1 MFSSN
6 IKKIMKEKKLTIRQ
20 LESETGMSTR
30 TLNKARSDEGISEC
44 RLSTLARIADALGV
58 DVKETFE
65 RKKEGEPHDKKFF
78 DEPF

>member
-30 TLNKARSDEGISEC
+30 TLNKARSNDGISEC
-44 RLSTLARIADALGV
+44 RLSTIARIADALGV

-65 RKKEGEPHDKKFF
+65 KKKEGEHYGQKI
-78 DEPF
+78 

>member
-30 TLNKARSDEGISEC
+30 TLNKARSNDGISEC
-44 RLSTLARIADALGV
+44 RLSTIARIADALGV

-65 RKKEGEPHDKKFF
+65 RKPAESHEQKY
-78 DEPF
+78 

>member
-6 IKKIMKEKKLTIRQ
+6 IKKIMKEKRLTIRQ
-20 LESETGMSTR
+20 LEVATCMSTR
-30 TLNKARSDEGISEC
+30 TLNKARADEGISEC

-65 RKKEGEPHDKKFF
+65 RKKEGEHYGQKI
-78 DEPF
+78 

>member
-30 TLNKARSDEGISEC
+30 TLNKARSNDGISEC
-44 RLSTLARIADALGV
+44 RLSTIARIADALGV

-65 RKKEGEPHDKKFF
+65 RKPPESHEQKY
-78 DEPF
+78 

>member
-30 TLNKARSDEGISEC
+30 TLNKARSNDGISEC
-44 RLSTLARIADALGV
+44 RLSTIARIADALGV

-65 RKKEGEPHDKKFF
+65 RKPSASHEQKY
-78 DEPF
+78 

>member
-30 TLNKARSDEGISEC
+30 TLNKARSDDGILEC
-44 RLSTLARIADALGV
+44 RLSTLIRIADALGV

-65 RKKEGEPHDKKFF
+65 RKKEGPEENETKSP
-78 DEPF
+78 

>member
-30 TLNKARSDEGISEC
+30 TLNKARSNDGISEC
-44 RLSTLARIADALGV
+44 PPLNACPYRGRARG
-58 DVKETFE
+58 
-65 RKKEGEPHDKKFF
+65 RREGNL
-78 DEPF
+78 

>member
-30 TLNKARSDEGISEC
+30 TLNKARSNDGISEC

-58 DVKETFE
+58 DVKEAFE
-65 RKKEGEPHDKKFF
+65 RKPSESHEQKY
-78 DEPF
+78 

>member
-65 RKKEGEPHDKKFF
+65 KK
-78 DEPF
+78 